1 MSRLVAIIWDT
12 LRLSFSHK
20 FRFALRAQK
29 ELTVL
34 PLNTPV
40 SNLLRVGNLLP
51 VVERKKRTSWCGQV
65 GKGATIALDLVQ
77 RGESHD
83 GPTVCTRAEL
93 GLNDQ
98 PVKKPEPETQMRK
111 VQPPHVESMPLRVHT
126 PNLPSDPASLRL
138 RLLRLSDFCFL
149 PGRLHILLFCWV
161 RLRQQYPSYLL
172 PP

>member
-40 SNLLRVGNLLP
+40 SNLLRVGNLLA
-51 VVERKKRTSWCGQV
+51 VVERKKRTPWCGQV

-77 RGESHD
+77 GGESHD
-83 GPTVCTRAEL
+83 GPTVCTL
-93 GLNDQ
+93 GL
-98 PVKKPEPETQMRK
+98 
-111 VQPPHVESMPLRVHT
+111 S
-126 PNLPSDPASLRL
+126 S
-138 RLLRLSDFCFL
+138 
-149 PGRLHILLFCWV
+149 G
-161 RLRQQYPSYLL
+161 
-172 PP
+172 